1 MQNFTSIPFK
11 SEKHDGFTTVHGIAK
26 FSSAGI
32 VLEFESKLLGF
43 ISGGVKEARL
53 AVSDILDIQFK
64 KGFFRRSAK
73 IVIRV
78 TSLLK
83 LNELPHSDGKLTLK
97 IQHSDFERAR
107 DVVAQLQHEM
117 AATTAALPPM
127 HTPVSV
133 LFDESEDET
142 KELKND

>member
-11 SEKHDGFTTVHGIAK
+11 SEKHDGFTTVQGIAK

-32 VLEFESKLLGF
+32 VLEFESKLLGL

-53 AVSDILDIQFK
+53 AVSDVLDIEFK
-64 KGFFRRSAK
+64 KGIFKRNAK
-73 IVIRV
+73 IVIRA
-78 TSLLK
+78 TSLVK

-97 IQHSDFERAR
+97 IQHGDFELAR
-107 DVVAQLQHEM
+107 DVVAKLQHEM
-117 AATTAALPPM
+117 TAKTAALPPL
-127 HTPVSV
+127 HTPISV

-142 KELKND
+142 KELNR